1 MFSSAV
7 VVAVVESA
15 GTHPGE
21 NSVSVICLVAVSIAV
36 VGAAVSAAGGRRF
49 AAGVAAASGVC
60 DSLSNCV
67 PPSEKDSCSESCE
80 LMIVTSSALQSRAGV
95 PSVGGWSLPAAG

>member
-1 MFSSAV
+1 MCMRGSGSMGGALYRETAGVAAGVFSSAV

-21 NSVSVICLVAVSIAV
+21 NSVSVIAV

-49 AAGVAAASGVC
+49 AAGVAATSGV
-60 DSLSNCV
+60 
-67 PPSEKDSCSESCE
+67 
-80 LMIVTSSALQSRAGV
+80 
-95 PSVGGWSLPAAG
+95 